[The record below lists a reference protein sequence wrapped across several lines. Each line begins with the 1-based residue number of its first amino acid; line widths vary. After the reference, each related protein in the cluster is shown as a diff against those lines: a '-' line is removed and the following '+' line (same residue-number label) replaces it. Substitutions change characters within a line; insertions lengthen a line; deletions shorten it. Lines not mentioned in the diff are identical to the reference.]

1 MESIPISVL
10 TVKQYANDQNISVQA
25 VYSRIK
31 KGKVKFRK
39 IGSLHLI
46 EA

>member
-1 MESIPISVL
+1 MESIPVKVQ
-10 TVKQYANDQNISVQA
+10 TVKQYATDQNISVQA

-31 KGKVKFRK
+31 RGKVKFRK

>member
-10 TVKQYANDQNISVQA
+10 TVKQYAKDQNISVQA